1 MCVCG
6 GRGGGRG
13 VIYDEL
19 SGNLSF
25 YHAAV
30 SCGTLPARSNG
41 MVLAPD
47 KSTFGGTANVVCN
60 NGFTKNGERVQL
72 TCTVSPT
79 TATTGIWTGP
89 ECEGKYSR

>member
-6 GRGGGRG
+6 GGG
-13 VIYDEL
+13 VIYDEH

-41 MVLAPD
+41 MVRAAN
-47 KSTFGGTANVVCN
+47 KSTFGGTASVVCN
-60 NGFTKNGERVQL
+60 TGFTKNGARVQL
-72 TCTVSPT
+72 ICTVPTT
-79 TATTGIWTGP
+79 TATTGVWTGP